1 MYCQSRVVALLY
13 AALGLSCDKARDH
26 LSLVSPEAMLN
37 NSATALTSSKNSLD
51 GMGELVLSSTRDP
64 IGIELD
70 NSPECRLKWEALS
83 WTDQGN
89 HRGLNPTA
97 TVNLEFTLSSFDGS
111 VQDLQWCK
119 DTVRKLLGSK
129 MAMRYQPGSLHA
141 ELPLFQQSVQ
151 RPFKKNAE
159 PIECHSWRRGT
170 MPFYG
175 GTVYDY
181 NGSLERKTRG
191 LLGYLSASLYRYH
204 PRGLVHYIKNRKPGS
219 LGTLVL
225 FFLDRDS
232 TNSQKIPRQM
242 SCSPVPYNGR
252 FQHEEMLSKT
262 HDAQH
267 VHNKS
272 ASNKSHGNN
281 FNTERGTRHMTLAIA
296 VCAISAVGIG
306 VLYVMCNNPNLCAR
320 KRRLLVGDG
329 NHINN
334 DRFSSNNLDSN
345 REGLLPGKIVEGKDV
360 IQGRHDDD
368 TDNDVARLASIR
380 LRFSQFGHL
389 ANAPRK
395 RIQDLFDLEPLRFRN
410 RGNVAK
416 MVPVLPRAP
425 NASVRKSFRD
435 FYTESHREEA
445 PDDELQEIRN
455 LFSIAHAANSSQRYR
470 VPRACID

>member
-1 MYCQSRVVALLY
+1 MS
-13 AALGLSCDKARDH
+13 
-26 LSLVSPEAMLN
+26 N
-37 NSATALTSSKNSLD
+37 NSATVLTSSKNALD

-64 IGIELD
+64 VGIKLD

-89 HRGLNPTA
+89 HTGLNPTA
-97 TVNLEFTLSSFDGS
+97 TVNLRFTLSSFDGS
-111 VQDLQWCK
+111 VQGLQWCK
-119 DTVRKLLGSK
+119 DTVGKLLGSK

-141 ELPLFQQSVQ
+141 KLPLFQQSVQ
-151 RPFKKNAE
+151 KLFKKNAE
-159 PIECHSWRRGT
+159 PIECHSWRRDT

-181 NGSLERKTRG
+181 NRSLERKTRG
-191 LLGYLSASLYRYH
+191 LLGYLSALLYRYH
-204 PRGLVHYIKNRKPGS
+204 PRGLIHYIKNRKPGF
-219 LGTLVL
+219 LDALDALVL
-225 FFLDRDS
+225 FLLDRDS

-242 SCSPVPYNGR
+242 SSNPVPYNDR
-252 FQHEEMLSKT
+252 FQHEGMLSKT

-267 VHNKS
+267 VHNES
-272 ASNKSHGNN
+272 ASNKNHGNN
-281 FNTERGTRHMTLAIA
+281 FHTEWGTRRTTLAIA
-296 VCAISAVGIG
+296 VCAVSAVGTG
-306 VLYVMCNNPNLCAR
+306 VLYVMCNNPNFCAR
-320 KRRLLVGDG
+320 LKRRLLVRDGD
-329 NHINN
+329 HINN
-334 DRFSSNNLDSN
+334 DRFSSSNLDSN
-345 REGLLPGKIVEGKDV
+345 GEELLPGKIVEGKDV

-368 TDNDVARLASIR
+368 TDDDVARLASIR

-445 PDDELQEIRN
+445 PSDELHEIRN
-455 LFSIAHAANSSQRYR
+455 LFSISHTANTSQRYR